1 MKQYYNIKTNI
12 FQSSALPF
20 PNILIMLVLFYINK
34 ENIKFDNWY
43 EYFYFVII
51 IILIIHSIIT
61 VVREKREVVLEY
73 NDNHILF
80 KDIEVKVSWK
90 EIKKVELVYKTF
102 SSIIRV
108 TTSNK
113 IEFTK
118 KRNLLKRFF
127 SMLRMPKTEH
137 IITIY
142 VDKMEGDYLEIF
154 EDIETT
160 FNKNK

>member
-1 MKQYYNIKTNI
+1 MIQYYNIKKSIQKKIGLLFLNFLII
-12 FQSSALPF
+12 FYFIYL
-20 PNILIMLVLFYINK
+20 NRDK
-34 ENIKFDNWY
+34 IKFDYWY
-43 EYFYFVII
+43 DYIF
-51 IILIIHSIIT
+51 ILLLIIIT
-61 VVREKREVVLEY
+61 VNGIGIFKEKREVVLEH

-108 TTSNK
+108 TTSKK

-127 SMLRMPKTEH
+127 SMLRMPKMEH
-137 IITIY
+137 VITIY

-160 FNKNK
+160 FYKNR